1 MKILFICT
9 GNYYRSR
16 FAEIYFNHLA
26 PELHLVDFAHS
37 RGLIVQD
44 WTNPISQTS
53 LKYLEKLGINP
64 NPNHRMPQVLTNDCF
79 KSYHRF
85 IAMDEQE
92 HRPMIED
99 KFPKWAD
106 RMEYWR
112 IRDKP
117 YAAPEVSL
125 PRLAKNIE
133 ELLYSISLNI
143 KK

>member
-16 FAEIYFNHLA
+16 FAEIYFNYLA

-37 RGLIVQD
+37 RGLIVQE
-44 WTNPISQTS
+44 WTNPISQTA
-53 LKYLEKLGINP
+53 LKHIEKLGISP
-64 NPNHRMPQVLTNDCF
+64 NSNHRMPMVLTNDCF

-92 HRPMIED
+92 HRPMIES
-99 KFPKWAD
+99 KFPKMAD
-106 RMEYWR
+106 RMEYWS

-117 YAAPEVSL
+117 YVSPEVSL

-133 ELLYSISLNI
+133 ELLYSISLNV
-143 KK
+143 KR